1 MTPDAM
7 LSALLEL
14 AQTLNITV
22 RTMPSALDGQHAGG
36 SLVRLRGKEIIFL
49 DGSADTADQVAALA
63 SALKGRADL
72 ENRFLAPEL
81 REALDKA

>member
-14 AQTLNITV
+14 AQSLNITV
-22 RTMPSALDGQHAGG
+22 RTMPSGMDGKHTGG

-49 DGSADTADQVAALA
+49 DGYSDTTDQVAALA
-63 SALKGRADL
+63 SALKGRAGLDD
-72 ENRFLAPEL
+72 RFLPPKV

>member
-14 AQTLNITV
+14 AQGLNITV
-22 RTMPSALDGQHAGG
+22 RTMPSGLDGQHAGG

-63 SALKGRADL
+63 SALKDRPDL
-72 ENRFLAPEL
+72 ENRFLPPEV